1 MLADSFRFQ
10 KPTNAKPETVSGNS
24 KMQASLWKIWIAAT
38 LGLSCSY
45 TGTEPTALALTT
57 LDPDRACLH
66 RLSVSDPNIFKELS
80 SADDMLQNPVGF
92 DFLAG
97 AEYQDSVEYYN
108 RYAAYHI
115 LKGNLSVATSAL
127 LRACFLD
134 STVAYSF
141 YNLGI
146 AELKT
151 QNHLNALS
159 ATDIAERL
167 CPNDFHTLANKG
179 FILLELERNAESVE
193 YCTRAF
199 QMDSLN
205 RRNIGNLI
213 HGHFRSGNKELGDH
227 YLQYMEENLLL
238 TEDDQ
243 VSFERFKER
252 NNYR

>member
-1 MLADSFRFQ
+1 
-10 KPTNAKPETVSGNS
+10 
-24 KMQASLWKIWIAAT
+24 MQTRLWNIWI
-38 LGLSCSY
+38 LVMFGWSCSN
-45 TGTEPTALALTT
+45 TGIEQPSLPLTT

-66 RLSVSDPNIFKELS
+66 RLSVSDPNIFNEYS
-80 SADDMLQNPVGF
+80 PADDKLQNPEGF

-115 LKGNLSVATSAL
+115 LKGNHSIAASAL
-127 LRACFLD
+127 MRACFLD

-141 YNLGI
+141 YNLSI
-146 AELKT
+146 AELKS
-151 QNHLNALS
+151 QNHLSALS

-167 CPNDFHTLANKG
+167 CPNDFYTLANKG
-179 FILLELERNAESVE
+179 FILLELERYAESVE
-193 YCTRAF
+193 FCTRAF

-213 HGHFRSGNKELGDH
+213 HGHYRSGNKELGDH
-227 YLQYMEENLLL
+227 YLQYMEENLLV